1 MAVRLACSHTIPSDW
16 RYGCLY
22 SGGALA
28 ATFRWKRLVNGYI
41 IDLVSQCVVFLF
53 AVILFFVVVLLI

>member
-22 SGGALA
+22 SGGVLA

-41 IDLVSQCVVFLF
+41 NCQFRIQVG
-53 AVILFFVVVLLI
+53 AVNNKASGRKV